1 MKKIAGLFVL
11 IGIPSLMLASGSLE
25 ESDFIQR
32 VINFV
37 IFIAILWYFAFD
49 AIKGIFTKRRLA
61 ISNQLQ
67 AVQDNLQQAKKES
80 ERANKRLEE
89 SKKRAKDIISAAKQE
104 AYLIE
109 QKYNDQIKRD
119 IELLKHSL
127 DASIEFEQRRLTQES
142 VNEVLNELMQSEEI
156 QLNKEDYINIITK
169 RIS

>member
-1 MKKIAGLFVL
+1 MKKIAGLFILVS
-11 IGIPSLMLASGSLE
+11 IPSLMFASGSLE

-37 IFIAILWYFAFD
+37 IFLAILWYFAFD

-61 ISNQLQ
+61 ISDQLQ

-89 SKKRAKDIISAAKQE
+89 SKKRAKDIVNAAKQE

-142 VNEVLNELMQSEEI
+142 VNEVLNELMQSEEV

>member
-1 MKKIAGLFVL
+1 MF
-11 IGIPSLMLASGSLE
+11 ASGSLE

-37 IFIAILWYFAFD
+37 IFLAILWYFAFD

-61 ISNQLQ
+61 ISDQLQ

-89 SKKRAKDIISAAKQE
+89 SKKRAKDIVNAAKQE

-142 VNEVLNELMQSEEI
+142 VNEVLNELMQSEEV